1 MNEWEAVGSNQ
12 GLEDGFGTFG
22 GFRHL
27 DVGDEGPKI
36 DTNDPCR
43 KSGSQICC
51 DVIKPL
57 SEG

>member
-12 GLEDGFGTFG
+12 GLEGGFGTFSS
-22 GFRHL
+22 FRHL

-43 KSGSQICC
+43 K
-51 DVIKPL
+51 
-57 SEG
+57 